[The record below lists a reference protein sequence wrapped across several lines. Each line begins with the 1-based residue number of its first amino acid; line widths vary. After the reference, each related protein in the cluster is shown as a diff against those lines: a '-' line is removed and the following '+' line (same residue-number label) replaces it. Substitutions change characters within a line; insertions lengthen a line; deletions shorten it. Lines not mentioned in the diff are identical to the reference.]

1 MSPERRELL
10 KKAVGE
16 HGAQCIAMALTPGTV
31 FWTDDVVVGILAA
44 HEFGVRRAW
53 TQVVLEERARAGA
66 IKPDAFNEATAKLL
80 GCRYYFTSASLPAL
94 VRAGE
99 LAMWNP
105 DRWPLKSALE
115 VFGDRNISTRDIL
128 LLATGF
134 VIQLNGQVVLPQVR
148 DALTISA
155 LERLVSRAEG
165 FRLSILSL
173 EC

>member
-1 MSPERRELL
+1 
-10 KKAVGE
+10 
-16 HGAQCIAMALTPGTV
+16 
-31 FWTDDVVVGILAA
+31 
-44 HEFGVRRAW
+44 
-53 TQVVLEERARAGA
+53 
-66 IKPDAFNEATAKLL
+66 
-80 GCRYYFTSASLPAL
+80 
-94 VRAGE
+94 
-99 LAMWNP
+99 MWNP